1 MYYNYYKDDQV
12 NVGVVSDEVA
22 TINFEIFSDFAPNFV
37 SSQEETAARFEAVLN
52 SPNAALILS
61 DPMFLEKL
69 GFSTVEAKKLNEA
82 FIRISSAN
90 MAQPT
95 QNQDN
100 TQISQ

>member
-1 MYYNYYKDDQV
+1 
-12 NVGVVSDEVA
+12 
-22 TINFEIFSDFAPNFV
+22 
-37 SSQEETAARFEAVLN
+37 
-52 SPNAALILS
+52 
-61 DPMFLEKL
+61 MFLEKL

-82 FIRISSAN
+82 FIKISSGN